1 MAVVHSFPRFMIP
14 PPASMPVP
22 ARVVAPPQQPRD
34 RKLVYGVVGGV
45 VVAALYAGWAVVSRL
60 GALHSVSTLDLAAL
74 RFFVSALVLLPVFL
88 RLKIGAGG
96 IAGVPWNRV
105 AVLML
110 VAGLPYGIAVY
121 SGYQFAPA
129 GHGAVLIA
137 GSIVVFGALFGSLVL
152 GEKVAGWRLIGLGA
166 VVAGIVALGGA
177 SFADGVAGQW
187 RGHVLFV
194 LAGASWAAYT
204 VAARAWSIPPV
215 ATTAFIAVFSAV
227 AYLPFYLATAGLR
240 LFDLPAATL
249 LLQASYQGIVVG
261 VVAVILYTRVVG
273 WLGAARTSAFAAL
286 VPAIA
291 TLLAVVLLD
300 EPLHAAGIVGLA
312 LVSLGMLASVAA
324 GFVGAKH

>member
-1 MAVVHSFPRFMIP
+1 MAVVHSFPRFLIP
-14 PPASMPVP
+14 PPAAMPAPVP
-22 ARVVAPPQQPRD
+22 VASPQPRD
-34 RKLVYGVVGGV
+34 RKLLYGVVGGV
-45 VVAALYAGWAVVSRL
+45 VVASLYAGWAVVSRL
-60 GALHSVSTLDLAAL
+60 GALHAVDTFDLAAF

-88 RLKIGAGG
+88 NLKIGRGG
-96 IAGVPWNRV
+96 IAGVAWNRV
-105 AVLML
+105 GAILAL
-110 VAGLPYGIAVY
+110 AGLPYGIAVY
-121 SGYQFAPA
+121 AGYQLAPA

-137 GSIVVFGALFGSLVL
+137 GSIVVFGALFGSLFL
-152 GEKVAGWRLIGLGA
+152 GEKVRGWRLAGLLA

-204 VAARAWSIPPV
+204 VAARAWSLPPV
-215 ATTAFIAVFSAV
+215 ATTAFVAVISAL

-249 LLQASYQGIVVG
+249 LLQAGYQGVVVG
-261 VVAVILYTRVVG
+261 VIAVILYTRVVG

-300 EPLHAAGIVGLA
+300 EPLHLSGIVGLA

-324 GFVGAKH
+324 GFIKVKR